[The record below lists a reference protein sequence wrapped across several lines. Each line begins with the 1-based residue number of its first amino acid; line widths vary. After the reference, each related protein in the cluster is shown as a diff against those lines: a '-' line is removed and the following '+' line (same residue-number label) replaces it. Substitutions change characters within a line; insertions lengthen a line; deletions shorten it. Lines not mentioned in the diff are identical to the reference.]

1 MARSCAFRRK
11 KWWIVSVSAS
21 VDSSTSD
28 SLSERALETTGRRI
42 YRPGTAGAAMAERSF
57 RIMWIGSFASNIGT
71 WMQNTVLPKY
81 AHDLG
86 DANGQRNGG
95 LYVGMVIMAQLSPL
109 LLAPLGGVFA
119 DRFRRK
125 PYLIACQVQQLVFSL
140 LLAVVV
146 AASASIGVVVAVA
159 LAIGIGNALN
169 APAWSAVM
177 PQLVRKENMPG
188 AISMNSAMVNGSRVV
203 GPAIVAVLVSAGLG
217 SGGIFAIN
225 AATYLFVIVALLS
238 IVIADPAADTDSFRR
253 RLGAGFREAR
263 HNPVV
268 GRGLTILVLFSLLCL
283 PYVGQFATVA
293 ARNFGVADGSRAY
306 YWIYA
311 VWGFGACCGGL
322 SIATVLSRIDPKR
335 LVPAMLLGFA
345 ASLAVFSLLRSTEPA
360 YPVGFVLGFC
370 YFGMTTSLLTVV
382 QQHLGDQVRGRVMA
396 LWFMGFGGTV
406 PFGSLGAGWLMDHV
420 VSVTTVLLIGSATA
434 VLLAWLARDLV
445 QRSDRYHAALS

>member
-1 MARSCAFRRK
+1 
-11 KWWIVSVSAS
+11 
-21 VDSSTSD
+21 
-28 SLSERALETTGRRI
+28 
-42 YRPGTAGAAMAERSF
+42 
-57 RIMWIGSFASNIGT
+57 
-71 WMQNTVLPKY
+71 
-81 AHDLG
+81 
-86 DANGQRNGG
+86 
-95 LYVGMVIMAQLSPL
+95 VIMAQLSPL

-345 ASLAVFSLLRSTEPA
+345 VSLAVFSLLRSTDVPGRFRA
-360 YPVGFVLGFC
+360 R
-370 YFGMTTSLLTVV
+370 LLLFRHDDVV
-382 QQHLGDQVRGRVMA
+382 AHGGAAAPRRPSPRPGDGAVVHGLRWHGAVRFAR
-396 LWFMGFGGTV
+396 
-406 PFGSLGAGWLMDHV
+406 GWLVDGPRGVGDHRAV
-420 VSVTTVLLIGSATA
+420 DRIGHRSAARLAGARPRAAVRPISRCAQLTRRSSPTA
-434 VLLAWLARDLV
+434 LLALISAASPTPSDDSIARA
-445 QRSDRYHAALS
+445 SSSPMPGTP